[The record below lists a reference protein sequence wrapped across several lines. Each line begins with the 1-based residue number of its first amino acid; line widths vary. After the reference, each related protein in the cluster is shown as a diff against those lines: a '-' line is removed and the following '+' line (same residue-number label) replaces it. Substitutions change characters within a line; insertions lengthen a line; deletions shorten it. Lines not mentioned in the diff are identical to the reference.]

1 MAVDHYTMTATT
13 TPQILITV
21 PGAGRRKV
29 YIENRSTTIAV
40 YVGDASVSAS
50 DGYQL
55 TAQAATGV
63 SNRAEFE
70 LFGGDVLWVAAA
82 SSTAVVTVLTP
93 GV

>member
-13 TPQILITV
+13 TPQLLVTC

-29 YIENRSTTIAV
+29 YIENRSATNAI
-40 YVGDASVSAS
+40 YVGDATVSS
-50 DGYQL
+50 TDGYNI

-70 LFGGDVLWVAAA
+70 LFGGDQLWVCSAAG
-82 SSTAVVTVLTP
+82 TAVVTVLTP